1 MPPEHE
7 PLDYDSLSKDDL
19 VDIAQT
25 FRGFVRYLGRNLSLQ
40 GKRRLRNQLSRF
52 HARQIKAGKIGIGVG
67 YRAKALIDLILIIE
81 RSMDFD

>member
-52 HARQIKAGKIGIGVG
+52 HARQIKPGQPEKSGSAS
-67 YRAKALIDLILIIE
+67 AIE
-81 RSMDFD
+81 QRPS